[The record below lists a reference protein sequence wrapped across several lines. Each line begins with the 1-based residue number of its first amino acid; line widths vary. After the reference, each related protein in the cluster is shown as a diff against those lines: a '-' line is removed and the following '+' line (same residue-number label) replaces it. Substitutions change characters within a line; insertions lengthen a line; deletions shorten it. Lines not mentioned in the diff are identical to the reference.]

1 MEESLTA
8 IAYKAGFKNL
18 HDLAA
23 RFSHLMGSVMSDN
36 FEILYFRHVDSDVE
50 DLREIDIFAVVD
62 PYEYDSCALYRL
74 YESSLMESLGGKG
87 NLNPGVGGLNI
98 DKRAPLHTGPIAVD
112 VLESYANQL
121 EEVPPAYD
129 YWNERKKDNQS

>member
-1 MEESLTA
+1 MVNINFNYANLEEGPFCPVLALYNERPINTTGNVILYKGSNSSTIIADADPSEGEFLDALVSRTTTA
-8 IAYKAGFKNL
+8 IDA
-18 HDLAA
+18 
-23 RFSHLMGSVMSDN
+23 
-36 FEILYFRHVDSDVE
+36 HVS
-50 DLREIDIFAVVD
+50 FQ
-62 PYEYDSCALYRL
+62 S
-74 YESSLMESLGGKG
+74 KQG